1 MNIDFSAIPE
11 RLIPQPRGG
20 EGTMG
25 SRQFSDGVNR
35 LLKARLMPGSRIGFH
50 RHETDSETLLVL
62 SGTGKMITEQGEEP
76 VGPGSVQYCPCG
88 AAHSLV
94 NDGAEDLVFFAVIPQ
109 HGAQAQ
115 PK

>member
-1 MNIDFSAIPE
+1 MNIDFSSIEE

-25 SRQFSDGVNR
+25 SRQFADGDNR
-35 LLKARLMPGSRIGFH
+35 LLKARLLPGSRIGFH

-62 SGTGKMITEQGEEP
+62 SGTGKMVTEQGEEP
-76 VGPGSVQYCPCG
+76 VRPGSVQYCPRG

-94 NDGAEDLVFFAVIPQ
+94 NDGTEDLVFFAVIPQ
-109 HGAQAQ
+109 HAQ
-115 PK
+115 